1 MYRNFIAF
9 FLAAGALVPTAALA
23 QDEGESRG
31 PYAVVR
37 AGLGIDADLRL
48 KAADVAAPSA
58 FRESADGK
66 KGWTGE
72 VGLGYDLGGFRV
84 EATAGYARN
93 VLNRKTTAQQ
103 ASFDAGG
110 RLSKLDFMLNG
121 YVDLIPSSK
130 ISPYIGA
137 GIGVARITSKLER
150 TAGLVGGTRLN
161 DKDWGFSYQG
171 NAGIAFKL
179 SDKATVDV
187 GIRHQRVTGVNLD
200 GQIGSPVTARKFNTS
215 YRSTSALIGLRF
227 GF

>member
-1 MYRNFIAF
+1 MYRNFIAL
-9 FLAAGALVPTAALA
+9 FLASCAAIPTAAVA
-23 QDEGESRG
+23 QDDAATTG

-48 KAADVAAPSA
+48 RAADRAAPSD

-66 KGWTGE
+66 RGWTGE
-72 VGLGYDLGGFRV
+72 VGVGYNLGGVRV
-84 EATAGYARN
+84 EGTVGYARN
-93 VLNRKTTAQQ
+93 VLNRRTAAQQ

-110 RLSKLDFMLNG
+110 RLSKLDIMLNG
-121 YVDLIPSSK
+121 YVDLIPDST
-130 ISPYIGA
+130 ITPYIGA
-137 GIGVARITSKLER
+137 GIGLARVSSRLQR

-161 DKDWGFSYQG
+161 DRDWGFAYQG

-179 SDKATVDV
+179 SEKATVDV
-187 GIRHQRVTGVNLD
+187 GIRHQRITGINLD
-200 GQIGSPVTARKFNTS
+200 GQVGAAATARRFNTS